1 MTFNTALSG
10 IRAANSDL
18 QVTGNNIA
26 NASTAGF
33 KESRAEFTD
42 VYATSLLG
50 GGSNAIGSGVQ
61 LAKVSQQ
68 FDQGNLNFT
77 QNELD
82 MAISG
87 NGFFVLADN
96 NGDTVYSRNGTFGLD
111 QDGYVVSGKGSILQG
126 FTADDTG
133 RIGGVLGDIRIQAD
147 TQPPRQTTLAEI
159 AVNLDANEDTLQ
171 SIGSSFAT
179 DGSVVGLAQSGQFP
193 ATTTTLDAGVVAT
206 PIDFAANPT
215 TFNLTLAGST
225 PASGNGTSAGINLAA
240 TTANS
245 VQDIANLIN
254 SAIFSAASPINVQA
268 IVGSGGELQFEDLSS
283 GVSSTITIAN
293 VTGANA
299 LSTALSGAPAS
310 VAGIAEASNGYGSE
324 SFDIINP
331 DGDVI
336 TYTSTAGAPASQ
348 TASELNALVG
358 VSATATTEATI
369 ESTTF
374 NNLNS
379 NLVLNSVTLSST
391 TLAGLETEIN
401 ALSSSTL
408 PGVTASLDSLT
419 GDLVVS
425 SQVGDDLVFTFAG
438 NGAGTVDITGRF
450 TTAAQTLTN
459 APTNQA
465 VAVGGSIDIVLEE
478 EYSVDTSTFSVGNLF
493 APVTS
498 TTFTPLVINAFNP
511 ADQATYNH
519 ATSSTV
525 YDSLGNSHVMT
536 QYFVKQEYD
545 PADPT
550 TSPNHWVM
558 YVQIDGN
565 DVGDPDTTLP
575 APDNTLATQA
585 AFNIHFNEDGS
596 LNTLL
601 TDSILVSNWVP
612 VDDEGNELGALGPL
626 NALAG
631 GSIPVAEP
639 PTSSNFEIDIM
650 GTTQFGNDFSVDSVD
665 QNGYTTGRLTGL
677 DVDET
682 GVIFARYSN
691 GEAQALAQVALADF
705 ANQQGLEPVGN
716 SEWVQTFA
724 SGQPNIGAPGT
735 SSLGGITSGALE
747 ESNVDL
753 SEQLVNLIIAQR
765 NYQASAKTIETANE
779 VTQTVI
785 NLR

>member
-1 MTFNTALSG
+1 MSFNTALAG

-18 QVTGNNIA
+18 QITGNNIA
-26 NASTAGF
+26 NASTTGF
-33 KESRAEFTD
+33 KESRAEFSD

-61 LAKVSQQ
+61 LAKVAQQ

-87 NGFFVLADN
+87 NGFFVLSDA
-96 NGDTVYSRNGTFGLD
+96 GDQVYSRSGSFGLD
-111 QDGYVVSGKGSILQG
+111 KDGYVVNNSGAILQG
-126 FTADDTG
+126 FSADANG
-133 RIGGVLGDIRIQAD
+133 NISGVIGDIQILANTQA
-147 TQPPRQTTLAEI
+147 PRQTTLAEI
-159 AVNLDANEDTLQ
+159 SVNLDANEQTKQ

-179 DGSVVGLAQSGQFP
+179 DGAAVGVAQAGQFT

-206 PIDFAANPT
+206 PINFAASPT
-215 TFNLTLAGST
+215 TFDLDLSGSI
-225 PASGNGTSAGINLAA
+225 PASGNGTITGITLN
-240 TTANS
+240 TSTANS

-254 SAIFSAASPINVQA
+254 SAIFSAPSPINVQA
-268 IVGSGGELQFEDLSS
+268 VVGSGGELQLQDLSS
-283 GVSSTITIAN
+283 GVGSVITVSN

-299 LSTALSGAPAS
+299 LSTALTGPVS
-310 VAGIAEASNGYGSE
+310 VAGVAAADNGYGSE

-331 DGDVI
+331 EGTTI
-336 TYTSTAGAPASQ
+336 TYTSQAGAPASQ

-369 ESTTF
+369 DATTF
-374 NNLNS
+374 NNVNS
-379 NLVLNSVTLSST
+379 NLVLNSVNLTAT
-391 TLAGLETEIN
+391 TLAGLESEIN
-401 ALSSSTL
+401 ALSTSTL
-408 PGVTASLDSLT
+408 PGITATLDNT
-419 GDLVVS
+419 GDLVITS
-425 SQVGDDLVFTFAG
+425 KVGDDLDFTFSGSA
-438 NGAGTVDITGRF
+438 AGTVDITGRTF
-450 TTAAQTLTN
+450 TTAQTLTN
-459 APTNQA
+459 TPTNQA
-465 VAVGGSIDIVLEE
+465 VTVGGSIDMVLEE
-478 EYSVDTSTFSVGNLF
+478 DYSVDTSTLAVGNLF

-525 YDSLGNSHVMT
+525 YDSLGNAHVMT

-550 TSPNHWVM
+550 TSPNHWKM

-585 AFNIHFNEDGS
+585 EFNIHFNADGS
-596 LNTLL
+596 LNNLL
-601 TDSILVSNWVP
+601 TDSVLISNWVP
-612 VDDEGNELGALGPL
+612 VDENGNKLGTFGPL

-639 PTSSNFEIDIM
+639 PSSSNFEIDIN
-650 GTTQFGNDFSVDSVD
+650 GSTQNGSDFSVDAVD

-682 GVIFARYSN
+682 GVVFARYSN
-691 GEAQALAQVALADF
+691 GEAQTLAQVALADF
-705 ANQQGLEPVGN
+705 NNQQGLEPIGD
-716 SEWVQTFA
+716 SAWAQTFA

-765 NYQASAKTIETANE
+765 NYQASAKTIETANS
-779 VTQTVI
+779 VTQTII